1 MKKTLTIL
9 ALVLSQIVFGQS
21 ISKQL
26 EQDTLINKFFNKSEI
41 ESISKLIESYDNWIL
56 SKTGETD
63 INSGYHL
70 FFGEV
75 DNCESSKEFI
85 DKVSLSKT
93 KLDSIFLY
101 FDSKHTLPTFW
112 ELEINRKINQF
123 DTISVSLR
131 LNSFASYSKYLNELS
146 DKESFIKDYLKSIDA
161 AGGISPSLVAG
172 LGKHH
177 DKFDFSEIRWRLFY
191 TIHFMTV
198 SYQVTF
204 HKINL

>member
-9 ALVLSQIVFGQS
+9 ALTLSQVVFGQS

-26 EQDTLINKFFNKSEI
+26 EQDALIDKFFNRSDI
-41 ESISKLIESYDNWIL
+41 ESISKLIETYDNWIL

-63 INSGYHL
+63 VDSGYHL

-75 DNCESSKEFI
+75 DNCKSSKEFI
-85 DKVSLSKT
+85 DKVSLPKT

-131 LNSFASYSKYLNELS
+131 LNSFDRYRKYLNELS
-146 DKESFIKDYLKSIDA
+146 NKETLIKDYIKSIDA
-161 AGGISPSLVAG
+161 AAGISPSLVAG